1 MRKIYKL
8 SFLAVTFAVAC
19 RLEAAGFQVNENS
32 AYLQG
37 MAMAGSAASPDDVSS
52 IFNNPANL
60 GFVKDSSVYISGS
73 YILPSVTMTGA
84 QASHGVHYST
94 IPFAD
99 DPVSGASSQNSVV
112 EGALVPNLY
121 GAWRI
126 NDRLAAGVSLT
137 VPWGMTTNY
146 DDNSVVRYAAQTTSI
161 EVVNL
166 TPEIAFN
173 IIPEISIAA
182 GLQIQYASAEFSNY
196 DGELAAPTDQ
206 ATDIRGNGWGVG
218 GIFGVMFHPTKA
230 TYLGLSYRTSVKM
243 NIDGSG
249 NQYLVPGGITPPI
262 PGFPYNSHISDAST
276 SFRTPGVINFGLTQ
290 DITQKW
296 QVRGTVQYT
305 MWSTLDRLTID
316 MPGAYATSSSIHL
329 GWKNSWLFSLGTD
342 YKITPHW
349 SVRTGVAY
357 DQTPTVSETR
367 DARMPD
373 SNRIWVT
380 LGGTYHVNNH
390 FSIDAVYEHIFM
402 LNQSIN
408 VTEYSG
414 SNTNVPNIEQ
424 NKVSADY
431 RGFADI
437 IGLALRYK
445 F

>member
-1 MRKIYKL
+1 MRKLHKM
-8 SFLAVTFAVAC
+8 SFLAVAFAMTCQA
-19 RLEAAGFQVNENS
+19 EAAGFQVNENS
-32 AYLQG
+32 VYLQG

-60 GFVKDSSVYISGS
+60 GFVKGNSVYIGGS
-73 YILPSVTMTGA
+73 YILPSVKMTNA
-84 QASHGVHYST
+84 LASHGVHYST

-99 DPVSGASSQNSVV
+99 DPVSGTSSQNSVV

-126 NDRLAAGVSLT
+126 NDRLAAGVALT
-137 VPWGMTTNY
+137 APWGMTTNY
-146 DDNSVVRYAAQTTSI
+146 DDNSVVRYAAQKTSI

-196 DGELAAPTDQ
+196 DGELATPTNQ
-206 ATDIRGNGWGVG
+206 ATNISGNGWGVG
-218 GIFGVMFHPTKA
+218 GIFGVMFHPLKA
-230 TYLGLSYRTSVKM
+230 TYFGLSYRTPVKM
-243 NIDGSG
+243 NIEGTG
-249 NQYLVPGGITPPI
+249 NQWLLPTGSTPITP
-262 PGFPYNSHISDAST
+262 GAPYNSYISDAST
-276 SFRTPGVINFGLTQ
+276 SFRTPGVINFGITQ
-290 DITQKW
+290 DITSKW

-305 MWSTLDRLTID
+305 MWGTLDKLTID
-316 MPGAYATSSSIHL
+316 TPGGYSTSSTIQL

-373 SNRIWVT
+373 TNRIWVT
-380 LGGTYHVNNH
+380 FGGTYHVNDH

-408 VTEYSG
+408 VTEYTG
-414 SNTNVPNIEQ
+414 SNAHVPNIEQ

-437 IGLALRYK
+437 FGLALRYK